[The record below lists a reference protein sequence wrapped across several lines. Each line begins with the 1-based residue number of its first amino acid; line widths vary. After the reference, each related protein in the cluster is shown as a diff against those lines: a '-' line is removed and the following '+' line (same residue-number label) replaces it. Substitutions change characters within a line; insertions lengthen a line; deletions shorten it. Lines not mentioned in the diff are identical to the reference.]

1 MLRGVSAMSRPSG
14 LLEVLHEDEHLL
26 AVVKPVG
33 IPTAHAPHGAD
44 SLYAR
49 ARVGRPFVGVVTRLD
64 LPVSGVVVFATSSAA
79 AADLARQ
86 FRERTVAKDYVAVT
100 EGRFPGPLGT
110 WMEWV
115 DQLPKRATSGT
126 GRGPRA
132 VSGAADPDADDD
144 EGAEATARARVLE
157 RAGEVSL
164 VELRPSTGRKHQ
176 LRIQLASRGCPIVG
190 DRRYGAR
197 LPFPAGI
204 ALHARSL
211 RLRHPATGESI
222 RFEATVPLE
231 WRRRFA
237 SLRLSG

>member
-1 MLRGVSAMSRPSG
+1 MALFSPA
-14 LLEVLHEDEHLL
+14 LEILHEDEHLL

-33 IPTAHAPHGAD
+33 LPTAHAPRGGD

-64 LPVSGVVVFATSSAA
+64 LPVSGVVVFAASSAA
-79 AADLARQ
+79 AADLSRQ
-86 FRERTVAKDYVAVT
+86 FRERSVAKDYVAVT
-100 EGRFPGPLGT
+100 EGRFPAPLGT
-110 WMEWV
+110 WVEWV
-115 DQLPKRATSGT
+115 DRLARRGDARAG
-126 GRGPRA
+126 GGAGARA
-132 VSGAADPDADDD
+132 ALDDDGDGNDDDD
-144 EGAEATARARVLE
+144 EPGAESRARARVIQ
-157 RAGEVSL
+157 RAGEVSC
-164 VELRPSTGRKHQ
+164 VELAPATGRKHQ

-211 RLRHPATGESI
+211 VLRHPGTGRQV
-222 RFEATVPLE
+222 RFEAPPPVE

-237 SLRLSG
+237 SLRFTG